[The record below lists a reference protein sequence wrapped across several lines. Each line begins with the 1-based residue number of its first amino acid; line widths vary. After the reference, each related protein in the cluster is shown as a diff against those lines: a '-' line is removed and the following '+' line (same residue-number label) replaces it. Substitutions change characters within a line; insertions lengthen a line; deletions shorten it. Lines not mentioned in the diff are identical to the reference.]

1 MVGSLWQFTHSI
13 SLAATMA
20 ASGGR
25 RCLLLMNSVV
35 IFLCVSGISTAAR
48 PTRQLQNSFQNG
60 NKVQLVNYVTDH
72 VMNIGSAFKHAVI
85 SSTSGKSSGPVV
97 LVANEGLGSS
107 LQIDFANLEVESG
120 CRRFHD

>member
-13 SLAATMA
+13 RLAATMA

-25 RCLLLMNSVV
+25 RCLLLMSSVV

-60 NKVQLVNYVTDH
+60 NKVHFVNYVTDH
-72 VMNIGSAFKHAVI
+72 VMNIGSASKHAVI

-97 LVANEGLGSS
+97 LAANEGLELG
-107 LQIDFANLEVESG
+107 LQFEFVNLEVESG
-120 CRRFHD
+120 CRRFYE